1 MMADS
6 ITAQRDHGPTR
17 SRPNAITAQ
26 RDHGPMQER
35 RPMRPDQELLDDG
48 TRIRQNRVRI
58 GGSAEL
64 IGTPGVTCSSG
75 ATGSGGL
82 TGLVGPRCRRLTA
95 VTVLV
100 AILAPVG
107 CRNDLEEIREIQVSR
122 EARMRSENRQD
133 HLAEMYRLVERLI
146 ELNEE
151 KAGRQILYHLNQWG
165 SSQTEPDNPG
175 DRPEL
180 QETSPELMES
190 LTSVASAGISEDSG
204 ISEENVRRRVTST
217 SYLRDDVSHLR
228 DAYLFRRVVGWVDTP
243 QHDDPLLEDWF
254 ESLRTER
261 GSTEEGESEQELAG
275 GSNDNGLN
283 DSGSAR
289 TLSDREIE
297 QLKTAT
303 RLFDW
308 TVRNIFIQPLRVDLP
323 AGVDPPRLPA
333 GLEFEGPG
341 YRQSDYQTLFRGLG
355 DGYQRAG
362 VFTQLCR
369 QAGLASAVLAVPADG
384 SGEPTPWA
392 VGVLIGERVYLF
404 EPELGTFVP
413 GPGQIGI
420 ATLTQ
425 ARREETVVR
434 RLGVPGFFD
443 YRLDRGDVQ
452 QSVAL
457 LNVTPEAISPRMRR
471 LEQGLTG
478 DRRLRLFVDA
488 DGEAERFEAVKG
500 IAGVRGWTVPLL
512 AEAYTEA
519 IEAAAARDAAL
530 GFWLVSRWAIL
541 ESEMDSAE
549 TLALGRWRHLQGR
562 FDDRELEN
570 EQGARTLYLQ
580 QRAPEFEIADLR
592 IDVDLQMQYGIR
604 RELGVTPEVFD
615 RQIQQVQNLIRL
627 GKRTATYWL
636 SLLQYD
642 DGRYDTAENWFE
654 KRVLDPSQP
663 TPWEPGGRYNLAR
676 VAERLGEFE
685 RAITLYRTVGDPQEH
700 GNRIRARL
708 VARVDEDSEAE
719 DSETDDEVN
728 SEAESQGKED

>member
-1 MMADS
+1 MGVAGSMGARYRRW
-6 ITAQRDHGPTR
+6 TAAVVVILG
-17 SRPNAITAQ
+17 I
-26 RDHGPMQER
+26 
-35 RPMRPDQELLDDG
+35 L
-48 TRIRQNRVRI
+48 
-58 GGSAEL
+58 
-64 IGTPGVTCSSG
+64 TP
-75 ATGSGGL
+75 L
-82 TGLVGPRCRRLTA
+82 
-95 VTVLV
+95 
-100 AILAPVG
+100 G
-107 CRNDLEEIREIQVSR
+107 CRNDLEEIREIQGSR

-146 ELNEE
+146 ELNQE
-151 KAGRQILYHLNQWG
+151 KAGQQILYHLNQWG
-165 SSQTEPDNPG
+165 ASRAEPDAPG

-180 QETSPELMES
+180 RGTPPQLMET
-190 LTSVASAGISEDSG
+190 LTGVSSAGLAEQAG
-204 ISEENVRRRVTST
+204 VSEENVRRRVTSL

-228 DAYLFRRVVGWVDTP
+228 DAYLFRRVVSWVDTP
-243 QHDDPLLEDWF
+243 EHDDPLLEDWF
-254 ESLRTER
+254 ESLRAER
-261 GSTEEGESEQELAG
+261 RSAAEDGPGESAG
-275 GSNDNGLN
+275 ESKDNGTTT
-283 DSGSAR
+283 

-297 QLKTAT
+297 QLRTAT

-308 TVRNIFIQPLRVDLP
+308 TVRNIFIQPLRLDVP
-323 AGVDPPRLPA
+323 PGIDPPRLPA

-443 YRLDRGDVQ
+443 YRFDRGDVQ

-478 DRRLRLFVDA
+478 NRRLRLFVDA

-500 IAGVRGWTVPLL
+500 IADVRGWTVPLL
-512 AEAYTEA
+512 AEAYAEA
-519 IEAAAARDAAL
+519 VEAAAARDAAF

-541 ESEMDSAE
+541 ESEMDSAK

-570 EQGARTLYLQ
+570 ERGARTLYLR

-604 RELGVTPEVFD
+604 RELGMTPEVFD
-615 RQIQQVQNLIRL
+615 RQIRQVQNLMRL

-663 TPWEPGGRYNLAR
+663 SPWEPGGRYNLAR
-676 VAERLGEFE
+676 VAERLGQFE
-685 RAITLYRTVGDPQEH
+685 RAITLYRTVGDPQEQ

-708 VARVDEDSEAE
+708 VARVAEDSEAE
-719 DSETDDEVN
+719 GSEEADSEAEDEAN
-728 SEAESQGKED
+728 SEADPQGEDD